1 MFKRH
6 KQRSVFISLFL
17 EPYQENWLT
26 KMKGV
31 LAAENGG
38 LAVPSAVSNDSFSSD
53 ATVDSYNHKQLANSL
68 PRSFE
73 QEYIQ
78 ILK

>member
-1 MFKRH
+1 
-6 KQRSVFISLFL
+6 
-17 EPYQENWLT
+17 
-26 KMKGV
+26 MKGV